1 MYRLFQTNGCALLW
15 EAKVRGL
22 CRFEFS
28 PNAEFLAVLDADNL
42 RLFRTTSGEVRW
54 RVPRHD
60 SYPRVSGVAW
70 SEDGHWVAAALVRRD
85 VSLISARTGEVVVQ
99 LANPSMA
106 AVTEAVFSP
115 DGRYLAVTLADQS
128 VLLWALKAL
137 HHDLAGLGLDWQEE

>member
-1 MYRLFQTNGCALLW
+1 M
-15 EAKVRGL
+15 
-22 CRFEFS
+22 
-28 PNAEFLAVLDADNL
+28 
-42 RLFRTTSGEVRW
+42 
-54 RVPRHD
+54 
-60 SYPRVSGVAW
+60 SGVAW

-106 AVTEAVFSP
+106 AVTEAVSA
-115 DGRYLAVTLADQS
+115 GRRYLAVTLADQS